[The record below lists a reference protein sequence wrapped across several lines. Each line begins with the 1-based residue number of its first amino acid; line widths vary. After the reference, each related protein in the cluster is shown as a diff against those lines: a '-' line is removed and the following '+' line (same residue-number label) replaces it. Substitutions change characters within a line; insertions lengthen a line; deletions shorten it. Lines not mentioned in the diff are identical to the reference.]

1 MEEKKLNLKPFD
13 LEAAKAGKPVCTRD
27 GRKAR
32 IVCFDVKGSARPI
45 VALISDEEGDESTFV
60 FYENGRVYAEHGTDF
75 DLMMNPESTR
85 GR

>member
-13 LEAAKAGKPVCTRD
+13 LEAAKADKPVCTRD

-32 IVCFDVKGSARPI
+32 IVCFDVKGSAIPI

-60 FYENGRVYAEHGTDF
+60 FYENGRVYAEHDTDF

>member
-1 MEEKKLNLKPFD
+1 M
-13 LEAAKAGKPVCTRD
+13 
-27 GRKAR
+27 
-32 IVCFDVKGSARPI
+32 CFDVKGSARPI

-60 FYENGRVYAEHGTDF
+60 FYENGRVYAEHDTDF